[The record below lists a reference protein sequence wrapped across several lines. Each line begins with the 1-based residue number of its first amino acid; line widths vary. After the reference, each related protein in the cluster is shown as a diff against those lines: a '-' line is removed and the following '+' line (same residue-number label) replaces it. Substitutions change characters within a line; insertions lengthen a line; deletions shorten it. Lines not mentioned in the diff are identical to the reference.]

1 MNKSDLEQLLSEL
14 KQALTYEKLLQGKE
28 RDLNFQKLLKQQIDD
43 IENKL
48 SGGEQWQLKLLSIL
62 LFLYY

>member
-1 MNKSDLEQLLSEL
+1 MNKSDLEHLLSEL
-14 KQALTYEKLLQGKE
+14 KKTLTYEKLLQGKE

-48 SGGEQWQLKLLSIL
+48 SGGENAN
-62 LFLYY
+62 

>member
-1 MNKSDLEQLLSEL
+1 MNKSDLEHLLSEL

-48 SGGEQWQLKLLSIL
+48 SGGENAN
-62 LFLYY
+62 